1 MANTKIPPELVDDQ
15 VFGNRNVIIN
25 GEMQIAQRGTQ
36 TGQGAANAYTAV
48 DRMNLYAYGTSGR
61 VTSEQSTDTPDG
73 FAYSCKLSCTTADGS
88 LTGSDGFIFRQ
99 KIEGFNA
106 QRFAKGTS
114 SAKEFTVS
122 FYVKGNAS
130 ATYTCE
136 LYDASNTRQVS
147 KTFAVTTSWNRIELT
162 FPADTTGALSNNSSG
177 VLLIQLWLGAGSN
190 FTSGTLNQTWNSVTT
205 ANRVSSSNSNFLS
218 STSNTFFITG
228 FQLETGSQ
236 ATPFEHRSIGE
247 VTDLCH
253 RYYFRAK
260 NSSSGYPI
268 IWAHPITT
276 GSAQYRRVQI
286 ELPVEMRAIPSFTVT
301 AVYGGAIS
309 AATSVPYAQ
318 FSTANGASIV
328 MDSEFASDNYTA
340 YCYVSSLV
348 ADAEMT

>member
-1 MANTKIPPELVDDQ
+1 MTTKIPPELVDDQ
-15 VFGNRNVIIN
+15 VIGNRNVIIN
-25 GEMQIAQRGTQ
+25 GEMQIQQRGTQ

-99 KIEGFNA
+99 IIEGYNL

-136 LYDASNTRQVS
+136 LYDADNTRQVS

-162 FPADTTGALSNNSSG
+162 FPADTTGAFGNDNGGSLY
-177 VLLIQLWLGAGSN
+177 LQLWLGAGSD
-190 FTSGTLNQTWNSVTT
+190 FTSGTLNQTWNSSTA

-228 FQLETGSQ
+228 FQLETGSK
-236 ATPFEHRSIGE
+236 ATPFEHRS
-247 VTDLCH
+247 
-253 RYYFRAK
+253 
-260 NSSSGYPI
+260 
-268 IWAHPITT
+268 
-276 GSAQYRRVQI
+276 
-286 ELPVEMRAIPSFTVT
+286 
-301 AVYGGAIS
+301 
-309 AATSVPYAQ
+309 YAEQ
-318 FSTANGASIV
+318 LTMCQRF
-328 MDSEFASDNYTA
+328 
-340 YCYVSSLV
+340 
-348 ADAEMT
+348 